1 MFISF
6 VIPVYNEEASIEE
19 LYCRLKK
26 VILEQDYKCEIL
38 FVSDGSVDRTM
49 PLLIDLLR
57 KGEDIIIIE
66 LANNF
71 GQLAAFSAGFT
82 NAKGD
87 VIVTMD
93 ADLQNYPEDIPNLIE
108 KIEEG
113 YSIAGGIRKPRFDT
127 PYRKFIG
134 LIANKFNAML
144 TKVKVQDIGCA
155 IKAYRRHIIEGLRS
169 GEGIVKYNAVA
180 AFSLTKDVIEI
191 PVRHSSRKFGKSK
204 WGLLAMLQ
212 HNLDI
217 WISTKNVIPRLI
229 TVIGAIGFIYGLV
242 MYMLFYFGVVRAN
255 AMSAGGAILIN
266 AFMVFLLGII
276 AELCVRILKEFRG
289 SLMYNIKKIW
299 TKENI
304 YSPSKF

>member
-6 VIPVYNEEASIEE
+6 VIPVYNEEATIAE
-19 LYCRLKK
+19 LYLRLKN
-26 VILEQDYKCEIL
+26 VIIEHGYEYEIL
-38 FVSDGSVDRTM
+38 FVNDGSNDGTM
-49 PLLIDLLR
+49 QILLDFLR
-57 KGEDIIIIE
+57 KGENLIIIE

-108 KIEEG
+108 KVEEG
-113 YSIAGGIRKPRFDT
+113 YSIVGGIRKPRFDS
-127 PYRKFIG
+127 PYRKLIG

-144 TKVKVQDIGCA
+144 TKVDVQDIGCA
-155 IKAYRRHIIEGLRS
+155 LKAYKRHIIEGMRS

-180 AFSLTKDVIEI
+180 AFSLTKDVMEI
-191 PVRHSSRKFGKSK
+191 PVRHSKRKFGKSK

-229 TVIGAIGFIYGLV
+229 TVIGAFGLIYGFI
-242 MYMLFYFGVVRAN
+242 MYSLFYFGIVQAN
-255 AMSAGGAILIN
+255 AMSAGGTILFN
-266 AFMVFLLGII
+266 AFIIFLLGII

-299 TKENI
+299 TKENVSQAGI
-304 YSPSKF
+304 

>member
-6 VIPVYNEEASIEE
+6 VIPVYNEEDSIQE
-19 LYCRLKK
+19 LYNRLKK
-26 VILEQDYKCEIL
+26 VIIEQGYKSEIL
-38 FVSDGSVDRTM
+38 FVNDGSVDRTM
-49 PLLIDLLR
+49 QILMDFLR

-93 ADLQNYPEDIPNLIE
+93 ADLQNFPEDIPKLIE

-134 LIANKFNAML
+134 FIANKFNASL
-144 TKVKVQDIGCA
+144 TKIKVQDIGCA
-155 IKAYRRHIIEGLRS
+155 IKAYRRHVVEGLRS
-169 GEGIVKYNAVA
+169 SEGIVKYNAVA

-191 PVRHSSRKFGKSK
+191 PVRHSIRKFGKTK
-204 WGLLAMLQ
+204 WSLLAMLQ

-229 TVIGAIGFIYGLV
+229 TVVGAIGFMYGLI
-242 MYMLFYFGVVRAN
+242 MYTLFYLGIVKAN
-255 AMSAGGAILIN
+255 AMSAGGTILFS
-266 AFMVFLLGII
+266 AFIIFLLGII
-276 AELCVRILKEFRG
+276 AELSVRILKEFRG

-304 YSPSKF
+304 NSLST